1 MKTTASAV
9 SRASKRVASRDL
21 LVVLA
26 PGGEEMADTSRAL
39 SKAGVSNLVRESVGA
54 VCEDVRSGVGAAIIF
69 QEALS
74 VEGIK
79 KIAAVLRSQP
89 PWSDFPFIIVT
100 GAAALSAEEE
110 CTEEDLAHLGSV
122 TLLERPFRQSTLV
135 SAVESVLRARGR
147 QYEVRDLLMQ
157 RKRSVQRLQL
167 LAEMA
172 SHLLS
177 AENPQE
183 ILDKVFAKLSSHLGL
198 DFYFYY
204 LFEEQNKNL
213 RLAASAGV
221 PPGVAAKIEWIEFAQ
236 TGLNSLN
243 PKLIPVLKER
253 KTARDDP
260 HAEWLRTLGVKAFAT
275 YPLIARQRFI
285 GTLSFASAKREHFS
299 PAELSI
305 METVCNQI
313 AIAMERRRAE
323 EQIKSFN
330 QVLERRVEERTAA
343 LNETNEHMQAFAYSV
358 SHDLQAPL
366 RAIRGFSQI
375 LLNESFSRLD
385 AVSQDYLQRIDR
397 SAERMQKL
405 IQDLL
410 AYSRLSRADYA
421 PEKIGTEGCILS
433 VLNQLDSD
441 IRQKQAEI
449 EVKRPL
455 LPVFGHP
462 APLEQIV
469 SNLVSN
475 AIKFSRP
482 KTTPRIQIW
491 TERRDGIVRLFV
503 EDNGIGILAEHRE
516 RIFGIFE
523 RLHNSVPGTGMGL
536 AIVKKA
542 AERMGGAVGVEPAP
556 GEGSRFWV
564 DLPANP
570 SEDDAER
577 GEVEA
582 KAMRSELQPAGKSA

>member
-1 MKTTASAV
+1 MKRAASPP
-9 SRASKRVASRDL
+9 SPASKSAESRDM
-21 LVVLA
+21 LVILA
-26 PGGEEMADTSRAL
+26 PGGEEMAAASRAL
-39 SKAGVSNLVRESVGA
+39 SKAGVANLVRASVGA
-54 VCEDVRSGVGAAIIF
+54 VCKDVKEGAGAAIIF
-69 QEALS
+69 EEALS

-79 KIAAVLRSQP
+79 KIAAVLKSQP
-89 PWSDFPFIIVT
+89 PWSDFPFIIIT
-100 GAAALSAEEE
+100 GAPEPSAEKE
-110 CTEEDLAHLGSV
+110 CTEEDLVHLGSV
-122 TLLERPFRQSTLV
+122 TLLERPYRQSILL

-147 QYEVRDLLMQ
+147 QYEVRDLLTQ
-157 RKRSVQRLQL
+157 RERSVQRLQL

-183 ILDKVFAKLSSHLGL
+183 ILDNVFAKLSSQLGL

-204 LFEEQNKNL
+204 LFDEQKKNL

-221 PPGVAAKIEWIEFAQ
+221 PAGVAAKIEWIEFAQ

-260 HAEWLRTLGVKAFAT
+260 HAEWLRALGVKAFAT

-285 GTLSFASAKREHFS
+285 GTLSFASAHREHFS
-299 PAELSI
+299 SAELSI

-385 AVSQDYLQRIDR
+385 AVSQDYLLRIDR

-410 AYSRLSRADYA
+410 AYSRLSRADYT

-441 IRQKQAEI
+441 IRQKHADIQI
-449 EVKRPL
+449 KRPL

-475 AIKFSRP
+475 AIKFSKP

-491 TERRDGIVRLFV
+491 TERRNGTVRLCV

-542 AERMGGAVGVEPAP
+542 AERMGGSVGVEPTP

-564 DLPANP
+564 DLPADP
-570 SEDDAER
+570 AEN
-577 GEVEA
+577 GAEPGAVEPNEVRADMEHV
-582 KAMRSELQPAGKSA
+582 GKSA